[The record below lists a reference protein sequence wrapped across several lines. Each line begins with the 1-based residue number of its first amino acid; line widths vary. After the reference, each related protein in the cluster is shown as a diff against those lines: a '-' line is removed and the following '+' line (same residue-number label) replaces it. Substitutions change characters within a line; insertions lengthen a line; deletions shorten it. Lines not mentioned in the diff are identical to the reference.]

1 MSTPRTAE
9 AVAAAIEMACRLEV
23 TAPKPGNVSPT
34 RPFGN
39 MRYEDFLLSAAAIAP
54 ILADT
59 SLGLGAT
66 IHWAVVA
73 TRRRVSA
80 NTNLGI
86 VLLLTPIARAA
97 RSQPGP
103 LRPGVK
109 RVLEATTVADA
120 EEVYRAILLARPG
133 GLGKVGEQDLS
144 QAPTVTLLNA
154 MRLAAGRDAIAAE
167 YASGFQRTFES
178 AMPGLRRARH
188 DGLSWD
194 DAIVEVYL
202 SLLAA
207 SPDTLI
213 ARKHGVAAARQV
225 SDQATEVIQ
234 AGGVRTAPGRGAL
247 AAFDASLADPH
258 NSRNPGSTAD
268 LLAAGLLVLLLL
280 DGLP

>member
-1 MSTPRTAE
+1 MSTTRTAE
-9 AVAAAIEMACRLEV
+9 AVAGAVELACRLEA

-34 RPFGN
+34 RAFAN
-39 MRYEDFLLSAAAIAP
+39 MRYEDFLASAAAIAP

-73 TRRRVSA
+73 TRRRVTA

-86 VLLLTPIARAA
+86 VLLLTPLARAA
-97 RSQPGP
+97 RTQSGP
-103 LRPGVK
+103 LRPAV
-109 RVLEATTVADA
+109 RSVLDTTTVADA
-120 EEVYRAILLARPG
+120 AEVYRAIQLAEPG
-133 GLGKVGEQDLS
+133 GLGHAPEQDLAR
-144 QAPTVTLLNA
+144 APTVTLLET

-167 YASGFQRTFES
+167 YVSGYQRTFEVTTP
-178 AMPGLRRARH
+178 ALRRARL

-202 SLLAA
+202 ALLA
-207 SPDTLI
+207 SRPDTLI
-213 ARKHGVAAARQV
+213 ARKHGVAAAKQV

-234 AGGVRTAPGRGAL
+234 AGGVRTGPGRSAL

-268 LLAAGLLVLLLL
+268 LLAAGLLVLLLV

>member
-1 MSTPRTAE
+1 
-9 AVAAAIEMACRLEV
+9 
-23 TAPKPGNVSPT
+23 
-34 RPFGN
+34 